1 MIQRTGFFGAFLCAL
16 VLAQSS
22 FSQSRLTGQVVD
34 VIDGRTA
41 VIDVSGTRLDIV
53 LQLIDVPEPG
63 QKLSSEVTEHLRALI
78 AKKTVE
84 FKVRTTEGD
93 RSVGTIFLNGVD
105 IGQQMLRDGG
115 AWLLPVD
122 MTDAEAPERDM
133 YTVAESQARADK
145 LGVWSVPGLKPAWE
159 FRAEQRSSTRPG
171 DTYRYSPLGDPSP
184 GRPRN
189 PQARANGDADLSLW
203 ADIMNAGRDAGGL
216 VRRKLDDSGV
226 RMTATNA
233 TVLELSS
240 GKLKQKLSIR
250 AIYASRGLAQ
260 GKDEMFVIGLQAVA
274 KTSRLTQAMPASIT
288 AEDKLFTLGPARRF
302 VRQNYSDTQEI
313 FFYIVTRNTLNAIA
327 GARTTEVVLGPFT
340 GSLDIESQTQMLQL
354 LDAAH

>member
-1 MIQRTGFFGAFLCAL
+1 M
-16 VLAQSS
+16 
-22 FSQSRLTGQVVD
+22 
-34 VIDGRTA
+34 
-41 VIDVSGTRLDIV
+41 IDVSGTRLDVV

-63 QKLSSEVTEHLRALI
+63 QKLSGEVAEHLRALI

-93 RSVGTIFLNGVD
+93 RSVGNIFLNGVD

-122 MTDAEAPERDM
+122 MTNSYAPERDA
-133 YTVAESQARADK
+133 YALAESQAKADK

-171 DTYRYSPLGDPSP
+171 DTYRYSSLGDPAP

-189 PQARANGDADLSLW
+189 PQARTNSDADLSFW
-203 ADIMNAGRDAGGL
+203 AEIMNAVPGESGGL

-233 TVLELSS
+233 TALELVS

-250 AIYASRGLAQ
+250 AIYATRGLAQ
-260 GKDEMFVIGLQAVA
+260 GKDEMFVIGLQAPA

-288 AEDKLFTLGPARRF
+288 AEGKLFTLGPARRF
-302 VRQNYSDTQEI
+302 VRQNYNDPQEI
-313 FFYIVTRNTLNAIA
+313 FFYIVSRSTLTAIA
-327 GARTTEVVLGPFT
+327 GARTTEVTLGPFT
-340 GSLDIESQTQMLQL
+340 GRLDIESQTQMLQL
-354 LDAAH
+354 LDAAQ

>member
-1 MIQRTGFFGAFLCAL
+1 M
-16 VLAQSS
+16 
-22 FSQSRLTGQVVD
+22 
-34 VIDGRTA
+34 IDGRTA
-41 VIDVSGTRLDIV
+41 VIDVSGTRLDLV

-63 QKLSSEVTEHLRALI
+63 QKLSSEVAEHLRALI

-93 RSVGTIFLNGVD
+93 RSVGSIFLNGVD

-122 MTDAEAPERDM
+122 MTDAEAPERNM

-159 FRAEQRSSTRPG
+159 FRAEQRSSTGPG
-171 DTYRYSPLGDPSP
+171 DTYRYSSLGDPSP

-189 PQARANGDADLSLW
+189 PQARTNGDANLSLW
-203 ADIMNAGRDAGGL
+203 ADIMNADSGAAGGL

-240 GKLKQKLSIR
+240 AKLKQKLSIR
-250 AIYASRGLAQ
+250 AIYAMRGLAQ
-260 GKDEMFVIGLQAVA
+260 GKDEMFVIGFQAAA

-288 AEDKLFTLGPARRF
+288 AEGKLFTLGPARRF
-302 VRQNYSDTQEI
+302 VWQNYSDPQEI
-313 FFYIVTRNTLNAIA
+313 FFYIVSRSTLSAIA

-354 LDAAH
+354 LDAAQ